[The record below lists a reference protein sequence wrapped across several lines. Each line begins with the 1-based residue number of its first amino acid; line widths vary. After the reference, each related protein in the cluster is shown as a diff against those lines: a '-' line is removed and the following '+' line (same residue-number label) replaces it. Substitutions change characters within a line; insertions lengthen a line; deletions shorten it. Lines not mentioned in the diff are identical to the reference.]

1 MTGLNGCHAD
11 VVGGGIGGLTTA
23 LALARQGASV
33 RVFEQAREFAEVGA
47 GIQIT
52 PNAMRALEALG
63 LRDALDERAVLSDA
77 VVPKDGMTGRSLA
90 RLDLRAYN
98 PRYCFI
104 HRAHLIDLLAEA
116 CRKDGVALTLN
127 SAVTVT
133 VTTSNGQPVPDL
145 LQDGPAADLVVFAD
159 GLRSQGR
166 AVLNGAGDP
175 PFTGQVAW
183 RALVQGDHPPEAHIH
198 MLPGRHLVTYP
209 VADGVTN
216 LVAVQE
222 RSGWAA
228 EGWSHADDPDNL
240 RAAFRDA
247 GRDVRALLDRVED
260 VNLWGLFR
268 HPVAAY
274 WFKGGTALVG
284 DAAHPTLPFLAQG
297 ANLAIEDAYVLAR
310 CCAEDG
316 VKRGLARY
324 QDMRR
329 PRVNRAIEAANANA
343 RNYHLGGPRR
353 WIAHRGLNALGLI
366 APGAFLN
373 RLGWLYDHDV
383 TA

>member
-1 MTGLNGCHAD
+1 MTGLNGRRAH

-33 RVFEQAREFAEVGA
+33 RVFEQAPEFAEVGA

-63 LRDALDERAVLSDA
+63 LRDALDERAVLSDT
-77 VVPKDGMTGRSLA
+77 VVPTDGLTGRPLA
-90 RLDLRAYN
+90 RFDLRGYS
-98 PRYCFI
+98 PRYRFI
-104 HRAHLIDLLAEA
+104 HRARLIDLLAEA
-116 CRKDGVALTLN
+116 CRAAGVGLTLN
-127 SAVTVT
+127 TPVK
-133 VTTSNGQPVPDL
+133 VTTYEGRPVPDL
-145 LQDGPAADLVVFAD
+145 PDYGPAADLVVFAD

-166 AVLNGAGDP
+166 AALNGAGDP

-183 RALVQGDHPPEAHIH
+183 RALVQGDHPPEARIH
-198 MLPGRHLVTYP
+198 MLPGRHVVTYP
-209 VADGVTN
+209 LAGGVTN

-222 RSGWAA
+222 RSDWAA
-228 EGWSHADDPDNL
+228 EGWSLADDPANL
-240 RAAFRDA
+240 RAAFQDA
-247 GRDVRALLDRVED
+247 GQDLCGLLDRVES

-268 HPVAAY
+268 HPVATH
-274 WFKGGTALVG
+274 WFKGDIALVG

-316 VKRGLARY
+316 VGDGLARY
-324 QDMRR
+324 QDLRR
-329 PRVNRAIEAANANA
+329 PRVSRAIEAANANA
-343 RNYHLGGPRR
+343 GNYHLGGPRR

>member
-1 MTGLNGCHAD
+1 MTGLNGRRAH

-33 RVFEQAREFAEVGA
+33 RVFEQAPEFAEVGA

-77 VVPKDGMTGRSLA
+77 VVPTDGLTGRPLA
-90 RLDLRAYN
+90 RFDLRGYS
-98 PRYCFI
+98 PRYRFI
-104 HRAHLIDLLAEA
+104 HRARLIDLLAEA
-116 CRKDGVALTLN
+116 CRAAGVGLTLN
-127 SAVTVT
+127 TPVKVTICE
-133 VTTSNGQPVPDL
+133 GRPVPDL
-145 LQDGPAADLVVFAD
+145 PDDGPAADLVVFAD

-166 AVLNGAGDP
+166 AALNGAGDP

-183 RALVQGDHPPEAHIH
+183 RALVQGDHPPEARIH
-198 MLPGRHLVTYP
+198 MLPGRHVVTYP
-209 VADGVTN
+209 LAGGVTN

-222 RSGWAA
+222 RSDWAA
-228 EGWSHADDPDNL
+228 EGWSLADDGDI
-240 RAAFRDA
+240 
-247 GRDVRALLDRVED
+247 
-260 VNLWGLFR
+260 
-268 HPVAAY
+268 
-274 WFKGGTALVG
+274 ALVG

-316 VKRGLARY
+316 VGDGLARY
-324 QDMRR
+324 QDLRR
-329 PRVNRAIEAANANA
+329 PRVSRAIEAANANA
-343 RNYHLGGPRR
+343 GNYHLGGPRR

-366 APGAFLN
+366 APGAFLS

>member
-1 MTGLNGCHAD
+1 MTGLNGRRAH

-33 RVFEQAREFAEVGA
+33 RVFEQAPEFAEVGA

-77 VVPKDGMTGRSLA
+77 VVPTDGLTGRPLA
-90 RLDLRAYN
+90 RFDLRGYS
-98 PRYCFI
+98 PRYRFI
-104 HRAHLIDLLAEA
+104 HRARLIDLLAEA
-116 CRKDGVALTLN
+116 CRAAGVGLTLN
-127 SAVTVT
+127 TPVK
-133 VTTSNGQPVPDL
+133 VTTYEGRPVPDL
-145 LQDGPAADLVVFAD
+145 PDDGLAADLVVFAD

-166 AVLNGAGDP
+166 AALNGAGDP

-183 RALVQGDHPPEAHIH
+183 RALVQGDHPSEARIH
-198 MLPGRHLVTYP
+198 MLPGRHVVTYP
-209 VADGVTN
+209 LAGGVTN

-222 RSGWAA
+222 RSDWAA
-228 EGWSHADDPDNL
+228 EGWSHADDPANL
-240 RAAFRDA
+240 RAAFQDA
-247 GRDVRALLDRVED
+247 GQDLRGLLDRVES

-268 HPVAAY
+268 HPVATH
-274 WFKGGTALVG
+274 WFKGDIALVG

-316 VKRGLARY
+316 VADGLARY
-324 QDMRR
+324 QDLRR
-329 PRVNRAIEAANANA
+329 PRVSRAIEAANANA
-343 RNYHLGGPRR
+343 RNYHLGNPRR

-366 APGAFLN
+366 APGAFLS

>member
-1 MTGLNGCHAD
+1 MTMLNGRRAH

-33 RVFEQAREFAEVGA
+33 RVFEQAPEFAEVGA

-52 PNAMRALEALG
+52 PNAMRALAALG
-63 LRDALDERAVLSDA
+63 LQDAVDHHSLLSDA
-77 VVPKDGMTGRSLA
+77 VVPTDGMTGRPLA
-90 RLDLRAYN
+90 RFDLRGYS
-98 PRYCFI
+98 PRYRFI
-104 HRAHLIDLLAEA
+104 HRASLIDLLAEA
-116 CRKDGVALTLN
+116 CREAGVALTLN
-127 SAVTVT
+127 TPVTVMT
-133 VTTSNGQPVPDL
+133 CEGRPVPD
-145 LQDGPAADLVVFAD
+145 QPNDGSAADLVVFAD

-166 AVLNGAGDP
+166 AVLNGEGDP

-183 RALVQGDHPPEAHIH
+183 RALVAGHHSPEARIY
-198 MLPGRHLVTYP
+198 MLPGRHLVSYP
-209 VADGVTN
+209 VTDGVTN

-222 RSGWAA
+222 RSDWAA
-228 EGWSHADDPDNL
+228 EGWSHADDPTNL

-247 GRDVRALLDRVED
+247 GQDLRDLLGRVEN

-268 HPVAAY
+268 HPVASH
-274 WFKGGTALVG
+274 WFKGGTVLVG

-316 VKRGLARY
+316 VADGLARY
-324 QDMRR
+324 QDLRR
-329 PRVNRAIEAANANA
+329 PRVSRAIEAANANA

-353 WIAHRGLNALGLI
+353 WIAHRGLDALGLI